1 MTKPALTV
9 PLRVADLNAR
19 TGHDVHLEPDAEAR
33 AALAARIGIPAI
45 RKLRL
50 DGRIEAEGRRDWRF
64 NGRLGATVVQE
75 CVVTLEPVT
84 TRIDV
89 DVLRRYQAGYVPP
102 EDDEIE
108 MPEDD
113 SLEALGEVIDPGAIL
128 EEALVLALPLY
139 PRKEGAEIGDAVF
152 TEPGKRPM
160 TDEDARPFAGL
171 AVLRDRPEDDG

>member
-1 MTKPALTV
+1 MTKPALTG

-19 TGHDVHLEPDAEAR
+19 TGHEVCLEPDAEAR

-50 DGRIEAEGRRDWRF
+50 DGRIEAEGSRDWRF
-64 NGRLGATVVQE
+64 AGRLGATVVQD

-84 TRIDV
+84 TRIEV
-89 DVLRRYQAGYVPP
+89 DVVRRYQAGYVPP
-102 EDDEIE
+102 EEDEIE
-108 MPEDD
+108 MPEDE
-113 SLEALGEVIDPGAIL
+113 SLEPLGEVIDPGAIL

-139 PRKEGAEIGDAVF
+139 PRKDGAEIGEAVF

-160 TDEDARPFAGL
+160 TDEQARPFAGL
-171 AVLRDRPEDDG
+171 AALRDKLEDDG

>member
-1 MTKPALTV
+1 MTKPALTG

-19 TGHDVHLEPDAEAR
+19 TGHDIRLEPDAEAR
-33 AALAARIGIPAI
+33 AALAERIGIPAI

-50 DGRIEAEGRRDWRF
+50 EGRLEAEGSRDWRF
-64 NGRLGATVVQE
+64 AGRLGATVVQD
-75 CVVTLEPVT
+75 CVVTLDPVT

-89 DVLRRYQAGYVPP
+89 DILRRFQAGYVPP
-102 EDDEIE
+102 EEDEIE

-113 SLEALGEVIDPGAIL
+113 SIEALGEVIDPDAIL

-139 PRKEGAEIGDAVF
+139 PRKDGAGIGEAVF
-152 TEPGKRPM
+152 TEPGKQPM

-171 AVLRDRPEDDG
+171 AALRGKMEDDS